1 MNNNLLK
8 LLYITEQHLTLALK
22 TLKDESYG
30 DTRLILFT
38 ALSTIGQLQEILEE
52 ESFKDYEKR
61 REQKQFKEGQTDYG
75 EVR

>member
-30 DTRLILFT
+30 ETRLILFT

-61 REQKQFKEGQTDYG
+61 RE
-75 EVR
+75 

>member
-61 REQKQFKEGQTDYG
+61 RE
-75 EVR
+75 

>member
-8 LLYITEQHLTLALK
+8 LLYVTEQHLTLALK

-61 REQKQFKEGQTDYG
+61 RE
-75 EVR
+75 

>member
-8 LLYITEQHLTLALK
+8 LLYVTEQHLTLALK

-30 DTRLILFT
+30 ETRLILFT

-61 REQKQFKEGQTDYG
+61 RE
-75 EVR
+75 